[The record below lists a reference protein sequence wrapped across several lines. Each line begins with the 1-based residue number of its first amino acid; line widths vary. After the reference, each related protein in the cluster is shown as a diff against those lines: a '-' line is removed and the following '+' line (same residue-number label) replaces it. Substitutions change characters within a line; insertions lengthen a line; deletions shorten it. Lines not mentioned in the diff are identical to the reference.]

1 LKEWGKKRVGDERDA
16 VEISCPFHGCKLCAD
31 PGNQQPVISKVQL
44 GVRPA
49 DAGMNVGGV

>member
-1 LKEWGKKRVGDERDA
+1 MKEWGKKRVGDERDA